1 MKTDFLIVYSPRLHK
16 AFRYKRFLVSPNQ
29 LMKYVGLQNAN
40 KALLKAQNLKTNKC
54 TLKFRSYGKLE
65 IYLK

>member
-1 MKTDFLIVYSPRLHK
+1 MVSDVLIVYSPRLHK
-16 AFRYKRFLVSPNQ
+16 AFPNKRFLVSPNQ
-29 LMKYVGLQNAN
+29 LTKYVGIQNAN
-40 KALLKAQNLKTNKC
+40 KAILKAQNLKTNKC